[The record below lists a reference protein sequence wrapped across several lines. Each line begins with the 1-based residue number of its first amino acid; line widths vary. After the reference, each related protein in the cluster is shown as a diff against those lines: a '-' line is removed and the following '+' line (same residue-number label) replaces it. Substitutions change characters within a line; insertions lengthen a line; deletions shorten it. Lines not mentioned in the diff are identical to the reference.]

1 MKRMPRSSRGMM
13 SGCAGM
19 TGLEV
24 VYPCGLSLGRCPIS
38 PPALRLMPLPP
49 RRPGFTASRPSGA
62 WRRRRWRPMRGTSGS
77 SRSSWANIWA
87 GRPGTARWRNLRSR
101 ISAPSWPD
109 AGKQGAESRTLARQL
124 SSLRSF
130 YRFAEKKGLFRNP
143 ALAAIRSPKLPHAVP
158 KPLAPE
164 KAMRLVKAD
173 VLATEDTPRWVLA
186 RDAAV
191 LTLLYAC
198 GLRISE
204 ALALT
209 RGQTDQTVLTV
220 TGKGNKTRIVPL
232 LPVARAAV
240 ALYLDLCPFALPPN
254 EPMFRGVKGGPLNA
268 RNIQLLIAR
277 LRGRA
282 GASRNGNAACAAPLL
297 RNPSPQPWGG
307 PSRDPGTAGPCQPFD
322 HAGLYGSEP
331 GTSARTVSQGSSA
344 RVRVED
350 GVRAG

>member
-1 MKRMPRSSRGMM
+1 
-13 SGCAGM
+13 
-19 TGLEV
+19 
-24 VYPCGLSLGRCPIS
+24 
-38 PPALRLMPLPP
+38 
-49 RRPGFTASRPSGA
+49 
-62 WRRRRWRPMRGTSGS
+62 MRGTSAS

-87 GRPGTARWRNLRSR
+87 GRPTTARWPNLRFR
-101 ISAPSWPD
+101 ISAPSSP
-109 AGKQGAESRTLARQL
+109 GGGGRRPESRTLARQL

-130 YRFAEKKGLFRNP
+130 YRFSEKKGLFRNP

-173 VLATEDTPRWVLA
+173 VLATEETPRWVLA

-209 RGQTDQTVLTV
+209 KGQTDQAVLTV

-240 ALYLDLCPFALPPN
+240 ALYLELCPFALPPK

-277 LRGRA
+277 LRGALGLPETATPHALRHSFATHLLSHGADLRVIQELLGHASLSTTQVYTEVNRA
-282 GASRNGNAACAAPLL
+282 HLL
-297 RNPSPQPWGG
+297 EQYRKAHP
-307 PSRDPGTAGPCQPFD
+307 
-322 HAGLYGSEP
+322 
-331 GTSARTVSQGSSA
+331 
-344 RVRVED
+344 
-350 GVRAG
+350 RA